1 MSPAHRVAM
10 AGSSTNGGSRGFFGY
25 YRQYAKTGV
34 HAASAAALTA
44 FGLWAS
50 FTGNRWFILLAIAVY
65 ILPPIFL
72 YLTGEGE
79 NVPSVVGDD
88 TADTAGDESN
98 GASGTVGHDDST
110 ADRDFGGDSSRAG
123 TDESRSDS
131 AVENHSGRTAEPD
144 DAATRTDEA
153 PSERGDES
161 ERETDRRGDADS
173 TDGVST
179 TDAAAT
185 GSDTAHAESGST
197 KADSTID
204 ESAPDTRGDTDTG
217 GETDGD
223 LTDDPGWDEAD
234 TPTEESL
241 LDVVS
246 TGNGAY
252 AVGGDGV
259 VLARD
264 GEGWEVALDDGPT
277 ANANTLRGVDATDDG
292 DAIWFAGDSGVLGR
306 YTEETLTDHSAPRDQ
321 TSTWEDV
328 AVTGE
333 TDSERIHLVN
343 GSGELLSGTY
353 ENGTVSWAD
362 IEKPGS
368 GSSISTIE
376 FVDDDRGYLCDTNQS
391 VYETTDGGETYDEIG
406 IEDANAAF
414 TDVAASDSETFVTAD
429 DGSLF
434 RYDGAVWTRLRPSE
448 NALAAVALAGETG
461 FAAGDGGAVYE
472 RTDGGWEAVET
483 PTDADLRG
491 IAIGSE
497 RVVAVGAG
505 GTVVER

>member
-1 MSPAHRVAM
+1 MSAV
-10 AGSSTNGGSRGFFGY
+10 
-25 YRQYAKTGV
+25 
-34 HAASAAALTA
+34 SAAALTA
-44 FGLWAS
+44 LIGFAS

-88 TADTAGDESN
+88 TADTTGYESGGS
-98 GASGTVGHDDST
+98 GAVGRDDST
-110 ADRDFGGDSSRAG
+110 ANRDFGGGSSRTG
-123 TDESRSDS
+123 IDEDETEPEST
-131 AVENHSGRTAEPD
+131 VENRGSRTAEPD
-144 DAATRTDEA
+144 DTAARTDEVL
-153 PSERGDES
+153 SERGEES
-161 ERETDRRGDADS
+161 EREIGRRSDSDS
-173 TDGVST
+173 TSNGAPT

-185 GSDTAHAESGST
+185 ESDTTDAKSGGT

-204 ESAPDTRGDTDTG
+204 EIESDTRRDTDASG
-217 GETDGD
+217 GDETD
-223 LTDDPGWDEAD
+223 TDPTGEPSWDEAD
-234 TPTEESL
+234 TPTEEPL